1 MSELSA
7 NQKAMNYILDIIKD
21 AHFKE
26 GYKLPTEE
34 ELSRKLGIS
43 RNSVREALKTLQ
55 NIGIINSIRG
65 SGYKLEP
72 DLEGSLLKIT
82 QTLFDIMPNTYN
94 YKDISDIREVLE
106 LKTLL
111 LLQNQKIE
119 PEDIH
124 CLEKYVSNMEHNIDP
139 EENDQK
145 FHMKLAAMS
154 NNSLMHFV
162 SSALLSRVSK
172 NYILIP
178 WNAISEEEKNN
189 LIASHKDIIKW
200 ISKNAPD
207 DIIMDNPISTH
218 YKIAD
223 SIINKQNKLYDD
235 ASLANM
241 TINDLI
247 KLGISID
254 KINLLFNEAKNNL
267 HNE

>member
-7 NQKAMNYILDIIKD
+7 NQKAMNYILDILKD
-21 AHFKE
+21 EHFKE

-34 ELSRKLGIS
+34 ELSKKLGLS

-55 NIGIINSIRG
+55 NIGIINSMRG

-82 QTLFDIMPNTYN
+82 QTLFDIMPNTYS

-111 LLQNQKIE
+111 LLQHQ
-119 PEDIH
+119 DIKPDDISS
-124 CLEKYVSNMEHNIDP
+124 LEEYVCNMENDIDP

-145 FHMKLAAMS
+145 FHMKLAAMT
-154 NNSLMHFV
+154 NNSLMRFV

-178 WNAISEEEKNN
+178 WDTISPEEKQE
-189 LIASHKDIIKW
+189 LIKSHREIIKW
-200 ISKNAPD
+200 ISKESAD
-207 DIIMDNPISTH
+207 DIIKDNPISDH

-223 SIINKQNKLYDD
+223 NIINKQNKLYDD

-247 KLGISID
+247 KLGISMD
-254 KINLLFNEAKNNL
+254 KINLLIKEVKENSKKQ
-267 HNE
+267 

>member
-7 NQKAMNYILDIIKD
+7 NQKAMNYILDILKEE
-21 AHFKE
+21 HFKG

-34 ELSRKLGIS
+34 ELSKKLGVS

-55 NIGIINSIRG
+55 NIGIINSVRG

-72 DLEGSLLKIT
+72 DLEGALLKIT
-82 QTLFDIMPNTYN
+82 QTLFDIMPNAYS

-111 LLQNQKIE
+111 LLQNQ
-119 PEDIH
+119 DIKSDDISL
-124 CLEKYVSNMEHNIDP
+124 LEKYIYNMENNINP

-145 FHMKLAAMS
+145 FHIKLASMT
-154 NNSLMHFV
+154 NNSLMRFV

-178 WNAISEEEKNN
+178 WDSISQEEKQE
-189 LIASHKDIIKW
+189 LITSHKEIIKW
-200 ISKNAPD
+200 ISKDTPD
-207 DIIMDNPISTH
+207 DIIKDNPISNH

-223 SIINKQNKLYDD
+223 NIINKQHKLYDD

-247 KLGISID
+247 KLGISTD
-254 KINLLFNEAKNNL
+254 KINLLIEEAKENSKKQ
-267 HNE
+267 